1 MSTPKYFPPPE
12 TSDEDGFLGIGG
24 KLTVDWLLDAYRH
37 GIFPWPLPDGTL
49 AWFSPDPRAVI
60 EFDAFHVPRRLRDT
74 IRAGKFT
81 TTVDR
86 DFAGVIS
93 GCATANGRE
102 RNTWITDEMLA
113 AYVRLHE
120 AGHAHS
126 VETWLDGR
134 LVGGTYGVA
143 VAGFFAAESMF
154 YIEPDA
160 SKVALV
166 RLVEYL
172 RARDFGLL
180 DIQQMTANSAR
191 FGATELRRREYLR
204 RVATAVK
211 LQTDFNLPD
220 AATSEAAPPQ

>member
-1 MSTPKYFPPPE
+1 MSRPQYFPPPE

-60 EFDAFHVPRRLRDT
+60 EFEAFHVPRRLRDT

-81 TTVDR
+81 TTIDR
-86 DFAGVIS
+86 DFAGVIC

-102 RNTWITDEMLA
+102 RNTWITDEMLE
-113 AYVRLHE
+113 AYVKLHK

-166 RLVEYL
+166 RLVEHL

-204 RVATAVK
+204 RVAAAVK
-211 LQTDFNLPD
+211 LETDFRRPD
-220 AATSEAAPPQ
+220 AGSEAASPS